1 MESKKENIEGIIQQH
16 KVNGLYE
23 AVFKRLFDILLS
35 GIAIVCLSGVILVV
49 AILVRINLGSPVV
62 FTQKRTGKNGKIF
75 KLYKF
80 RSMSNEKDKDGNLLP
95 NDKRLNKFGRLVF
108 YKFGRITRISKYL

>member
-1 MESKKENIEGIIQQH
+1 MKKRMQIDGKQKENIEGIIQQH

-62 FTQKRTGKNGKIF
+62 FTQKEQGRME
-75 KLYKF
+75 KF
-80 RSMSNEKDKDGNLLP
+80 
-95 NDKRLNKFGRLVF
+95 LNC
-108 YKFGRITRISKYL
+108 INSDQ